1 MSSRAYRILEPL
13 FEDMILG
20 PDGQGVFMSKQH
32 WSKLLDMVPD
42 EDLRA
47 QLNKRWASTDSSTP
61 GDKWR
66 ELVAGV
72 EGILRK
78 NKPSSGVKRPLN
90 GDAASGGNKRAELRT
105 CLQEIVL
112 AYLYPRLDANVSK
125 QRNHLL
131 KSPFAVHPNTGRVS
145 VPVGA
150 EDIESFDPFQVPTL
164 GQLQEELNQSN
175 GEGSESGRS
184 ASMEKY
190 VDQFE
195 AQLLKPLD
203 ADARRKQRD
212 AKESDA
218 AFNGDW

>member
-1 MSSRAYRILEPL
+1 MDSRAYRILEPL
-13 FEDMILG
+13 FEDIVLG
-20 PDGQGVFMSKQH
+20 PDGQGVFMSEKH

-47 QLNKRWASTDSSTP
+47 QLNKRWASTTDSSTP

-72 EGILRK
+72 EGVLRK
-78 NKPSSGVKRPLN
+78 TKPSGGVKRPLH
-90 GDAASGGNKRAELRT
+90 GDAASSGNKRAELRT

-131 KSPFAVHPNTGRVS
+131 KSPFAVHPKTGRVC
-145 VPVGA
+145 VPVVA
-150 EDIESFDPFQVPTL
+150 QDVESFDPFTVPTL
-164 GQLQEELNQSN
+164 GQLQEELNESN
-175 GEGSESGRS
+175 AGGGRS
-184 ASMEKY
+184 PSMAKY

-195 AQLLKPLD
+195 SELLKPLD

-212 AKESDA
+212 VKESDA